1 MVSVPHNMTNYFQTI
16 DLTVNQSCKSLLDDK
31 AKIQYTKQV
40 QAQISNGT
48 APKSVSLHLKISI
61 LKPIHV
67 KWVTQYY
74 DHIRTVEDVV
84 TNGWHRSGIT
94 KGIKKNTRK
103 EDPFENQIVLDLYLY
118 GRDFKKTSFDSSL
131 IFVKDYQLIFVE
143 VSLPFANDIF
153 QTPILCRRSTSLN

>member
-16 DLTVNQSCKSLLDDK
+16 DLTFNQSCKSLLDDK
-31 AKIQYTKQV
+31 AKIWYTKQV

-48 APKSVSLHLKISI
+48 APKSVSLYLKISI

-74 DHIRTVEDVV
+74 DHIRTDEDVV

-103 EDPFENQIVLDLYLY
+103 EDPFEN
-118 GRDFKKTSFDSSL
+118 
-131 IFVKDYQLIFVE
+131 
-143 VSLPFANDIF
+143 
-153 QTPILCRRSTSLN
+153 